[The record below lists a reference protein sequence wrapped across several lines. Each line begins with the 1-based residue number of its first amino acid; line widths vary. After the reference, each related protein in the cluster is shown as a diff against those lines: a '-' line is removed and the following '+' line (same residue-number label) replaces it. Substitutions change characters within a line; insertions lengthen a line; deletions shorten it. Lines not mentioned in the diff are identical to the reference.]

1 MRSIRFAAT
10 AAFAVLACV
19 VLGVPL
25 LLASGAAS
33 RGSEQEVSEQGVSEP
48 EVKGQEDSASDFED
62 SWESLNE
69 RLDAAASAGDWR
81 QVEDDLEELGA
92 MLERRGAEYAR
103 SLEELNQS
111 LLAQLESVHL
121 QPPPGDED
129 RRGRDARVRRE
140 RQELRGDARA
150 DRRER
155 RADRWAEHAEGWAE
169 WGERQGEMWGEW
181 GERQGEAWAE
191 WGERFGERWA
201 EWGERFGERWAERAE
216 ELAER
221 WADSGERF
229 ADRFEDAGERHA
241 RRWDAAATGL
251 ERRGERWDLRAE
263 ELDRRLEEIGERV
276 SRSLENVDW
285 DAVGANVGLAVERAL
300 RAVEAGLAESELLLE
315 DAARAA
321 ESEDPGLV
329 VGRRGRLPE

>member
-1 MRSIRFAAT
+1 MRSIRVVAT
-10 AAFAVLACV
+10 AAFAVLACF

-25 LLASGAAS
+25 LMASGAAS
-33 RGSEQEVSEQGVSEP
+33 RGSEQRVSEP
-48 EVKGQEDSASDFED
+48 EVEGQEDPASDFED

-69 RLDAAASAGDWR
+69 RIDAASSAGDWR

-103 SLEELNQS
+103 SLEELNRS
-111 LLAQLESVHL
+111 LVAQLESVRY
-121 QPPPGDED
+121 QPPPSEEG
-129 RRGRDARVRRE
+129 RRGRDARERRE
-140 RQELRGDARA
+140 RQERRGDSRA
-150 DRRER
+150 DGRER
-155 RADRWAEHAEGWAE
+155 RADRWDEHAEGWAE
-169 WGERQGEMWGEW
+169 WGERQGERWGEW

-241 RRWDAAATGL
+241 RRWDAAATTGL
-251 ERRGERWDLRAE
+251 DRRAERWEQRAE
-263 ELDRRLEEIGERV
+263 ELDRRLEEIGQRV

-285 DAVGANVGLAVERAL
+285 DAVGSNVGVAVERAL
-300 RAVEAGLAESELLLE
+300 RAVEAGLAESEILLE

-321 ESEDPGLV
+321 ESERPSLV